1 MPRLRVI
8 DDEAIERPFN
18 KEQFKRLLTF
28 LKPYKGRIAFAL
40 CLMVISAICSLAL
53 PMLMSKAID
62 QIDVGNAHNFPFFL
76 IAMVICAAVG
86 SICVRYR
93 ARIMDTAGRSAIADM
108 RQTLFDHIQDLSFNF
123 FDSRSA
129 GKIMVRVIND
139 VNSLNDLFT
148 NGIVNVF
155 IDCVTLVLLLT
166 LMLVV
171 NWKLTLISMSILPFL
186 LLILFGL
193 KRKMRRNWQ
202 VVRNKISN
210 MNGYLHESLSG
221 MRVTEAF
228 TREDVNCEIFEDTN
242 DDIRHSWIRAIKLNN
257 LFWPSLDTVSAIGT
271 VLVYIFGVA
280 MLGPNVAAGEITVGT
295 LLLILWYLGRF
306 WEPLNNLANF
316 YNNVLVAMAS
326 TERIFEILDTPI
338 QIDSKKGAPDLPPIE
353 GHVDFDNV
361 TFSYDPEKVILKDVT
376 FHVDPGQTIA
386 LVGPTGAGKTT
397 MVKLLMRFYDVDGGA
412 IRIGGVDARDF
423 SRSDVRSMFG
433 MVLQDTWLFSG
444 TIRENIRYGKL
455 DATDEEVE
463 AAARA
468 GCAHHFITTLPG
480 GYDFVINEDAT
491 NISQGQ
497 RQLLTIARAI
507 LANRRMLILD
517 EATSSVD
524 TRTEERIQR
533 AMDNLMEG
541 RTSFVIA
548 HRLSTIRSADLIL
561 VMQHGDIVEQGT
573 HDELLA
579 RGGFYAELYNSQFD
593 EDEE

>member
-1 MPRLRVI
+1 
-8 DDEAIERPFN
+8 
-18 KEQFKRLLTF
+18 
-28 LKPYKGRIAFAL
+28 
-40 CLMVISAICSLAL
+40 MVISAMCSLAL

-62 QIDVGNAHNFPFFL
+62 QIDAGNAHNFPFFL

-93 ARIMDTAGRSAIADM
+93 ARIMDTAGRSVIADM

-139 VNSLNDLFT
+139 VNSLNNLFT

-271 VLVYIFGVA
+271 VPVSYTHLDVYKRQP
-280 MLGPNVAAGEITVGT
+280 LGG
-295 LLLILWYLGRF
+295 
-306 WEPLNNLANF
+306 
-316 YNNVLVAMAS
+316 
-326 TERIFEILDTPI
+326 
-338 QIDSKKGAPDLPPIE
+338 
-353 GHVDFDNV
+353 
-361 TFSYDPEKVILKDVT
+361 
-376 FHVDPGQTIA
+376 
-386 LVGPTGAGKTT
+386 
-397 MVKLLMRFYDVDGGA
+397 
-412 IRIGGVDARDF
+412 
-423 SRSDVRSMFG
+423 
-433 MVLQDTWLFSG
+433 
-444 TIRENIRYGKL
+444 
-455 DATDEEVE
+455 
-463 AAARA
+463 
-468 GCAHHFITTLPG
+468 
-480 GYDFVINEDAT
+480 
-491 NISQGQ
+491 
-497 RQLLTIARAI
+497 
-507 LANRRMLILD
+507 
-517 EATSSVD
+517 
-524 TRTEERIQR
+524 
-533 AMDNLMEG
+533 
-541 RTSFVIA
+541 
-548 HRLSTIRSADLIL
+548 
-561 VMQHGDIVEQGT
+561 
-573 HDELLA
+573 
-579 RGGFYAELYNSQFD
+579 
-593 EDEE
+593 